1 MYRSYG
7 VGCHIGRPDPF
18 RGVSTEV
25 MKANVLLVDHTEE
38 SKRTGVIVKNE
49 DGGIIDITVLSSY
62 TISNIMALIGRSFY
76 GLLSK
81 RVVLTLNGKQ
91 IDMKHRGTLSS
102 LGIVDLLS
110 PHLGPHYVYRVRR

>member
-1 MYRSYG
+1 
-7 VGCHIGRPDPF
+7 
-18 RGVSTEV
+18 

-49 DGGIIDITVLSSY
+49 DGGVIDITVLSSY